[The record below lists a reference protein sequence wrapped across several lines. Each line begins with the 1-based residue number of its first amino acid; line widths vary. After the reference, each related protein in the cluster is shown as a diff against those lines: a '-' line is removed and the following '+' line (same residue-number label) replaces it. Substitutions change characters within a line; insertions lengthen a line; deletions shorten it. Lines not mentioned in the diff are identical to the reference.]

1 MGVVDGID
9 GDVEVT
15 DAVPGWQG
23 DVQEDNLQ
31 EIDASS
37 LVRKFFN
44 VSHLQ
49 LGQSDRACSEMFLLR
64 SRSKYQS
71 TVHPNAQENVC
82 LSKGEELLLTVGF
95 SSQSVC
101 VCSELAPGLDGPTQV
116 DRCRPRTSPNT
127 HTHPR

>member
-1 MGVVDGID
+1 MKQLFRRTGASSEKPHLEIQVDSVWDSGLPVVGVVDGID

-44 VSHLQ
+44 VTH
-49 LGQSDRACSEMFLLR
+49 
-64 SRSKYQS
+64 
-71 TVHPNAQENVC
+71 
-82 LSKGEELLLTVGF
+82 LLLD
-95 SSQSVC
+95 QSNC
-101 VCSELAPGLDGPTQV
+101 PFQKCSCCAETQV
-116 DRCRPRTSPNT
+116 KILVHS
-127 HTHPR
+127 

>member
-1 MGVVDGID
+1 MGKFSAGQFCVGLPVVGVVDGID

-64 SRSKYQS
+64 PRSKS
-71 TVHPNAQENVC
+71 
-82 LSKGEELLLTVGF
+82 
-95 SSQSVC
+95 
-101 VCSELAPGLDGPTQV
+101 
-116 DRCRPRTSPNT
+116 
-127 HTHPR
+127 